1 MSHSIFFLF
10 QAAKLLKKT
19 VSTIPHHRLFV
30 FFDPI
35 YYNMWKN
42 SANFTAQNNRKL
54 MNTRNL
60 LLGLVAG
67 LMLTNC
73 AEDVEKLAQP
83 YLTRAQQSYETRQ
96 FALAK
101 LQIDSIKELYP
112 KAFEARKQ
120 AQALL
125 IDVELAEART
135 SKYYTDSLIAESTAR
150 TFSLAASL
158 YLDKDAQYQDYGT
171 YYAARHRTEK
181 NVGKTYLRPQTSE
194 KDGAFTITAFYRGK
208 PIGAHTLRFTAP
220 DGSYVDLQPIA
231 APHVMSDAAG
241 RTERTD
247 FAATPDVAHF
257 AAQHASI
264 KVTVIGDNGKA
275 QIPFAKADAQAL
287 AQVADL
293 ATALQ
298 ASITLQAQQQELT
311 RRITFYEERQ
321 ARQ

>member
-1 MSHSIFFLF
+1 
-10 QAAKLLKKT
+10 
-19 VSTIPHHRLFV
+19 
-30 FFDPI
+30 
-35 YYNMWKN
+35 MWKN
-42 SANFTAQNNRKL
+42 SGTFTSEKRNFMKI
-54 MNTRNL
+54 RNL
-60 LLGLVAG
+60 LLAFVAS
-67 LMLTNC
+67 LTFSNC

-125 IDVELAEART
+125 LEVELAEART
-135 SKYYTDSLIAESTAR
+135 SKHYTDSLLAEAQDKT
-150 TFSLAASL
+150 TTLAAAL
-158 YLDKDAQYQDYGT
+158 YLDKDVQYQDYGT

-181 NVGKTYLRPQTSE
+181 NVGKTYLRPQANE

-275 QIPFAKADAQAL
+275 QMPFAKADAQAL

-298 ASITLQAQQQELT
+298 ASTTLQAQQQELT

>member
-1 MSHSIFFLF
+1 
-10 QAAKLLKKT
+10 
-19 VSTIPHHRLFV
+19 
-30 FFDPI
+30 
-35 YYNMWKN
+35 MWKN

-73 AEDVEKLAQP
+73 AEDVERLAKP
-83 YLTRAQQSYETRQ
+83 YLQRVQQSYENKQ
-96 FALAK
+96 YALAK
-101 LQIDSIKELYP
+101 LQIDSLKELYP

-231 APHVMSDAAG
+231 TPHVMSDAAG

-287 AQVADL
+287 VQVADL

-298 ASITLQAQQQELT
+298 ASTTLQAQQQELT
-311 RRITFYEERQ
+311 RRITFYEGRQ
-321 ARQ
+321 AKE

>member
-1 MSHSIFFLF
+1 
-10 QAAKLLKKT
+10 
-19 VSTIPHHRLFV
+19 
-30 FFDPI
+30 
-35 YYNMWKN
+35 MWKN

-60 LLGLVAG
+60 LLVLVAG

-73 AEDVEKLAQP
+73 AEDVERLAKP
-83 YLTRAQQSYETRQ
+83 YLQRAQQSYENKQ
-96 FALAK
+96 YPLAK
-101 LQIDSIKELYP
+101 LQIDSLKELYP

-125 IDVELAEART
+125 LEVELAEART
-135 SKYYTDSLIAESTAR
+135 SKHYTDSLLAEAQDKT
-150 TFSLAASL
+150 TTLAAAL
-158 YLDKDAQYQDYGT
+158 YLDKDVQYQDYGT

-181 NVGKTYLRPQTSE
+181 NVGKTYLRPQANE
-194 KDGAFTITAFYRGK
+194 KDGTFTITAFYRGK

-275 QIPFAKADAQAL
+275 QMPFAKADAQAL